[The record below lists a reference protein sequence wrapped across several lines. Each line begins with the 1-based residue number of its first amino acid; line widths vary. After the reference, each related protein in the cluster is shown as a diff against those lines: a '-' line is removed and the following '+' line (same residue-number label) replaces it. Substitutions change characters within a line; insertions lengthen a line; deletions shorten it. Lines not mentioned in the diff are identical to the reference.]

1 MTIKRE
7 INGQT
12 VEIELTSHETYEAYL
27 EKQNEFDKQ
36 DIEDV
41 FYGFDDEELEDMY
54 GLTREQLIE
63 KTPELAAEMRRNID
77 KYDMTWQEA
86 RDAAIAEKL

>member
-1 MTIKRE
+1 MIIKRE

-27 EKQNEFDKQ
+27 EKQNEFDQQ

-54 GLTREQLIE
+54 GLTRAQLIE

-77 KYDMTWQEA
+77 KYDMAWQEA

>member
-1 MTIKRE
+1 MIIKRE

-27 EKQNEFDKQ
+27 EKQNEFDQQ

-41 FYGFDDEELEDMY
+41 FYGFDDEELENMY
-54 GLTREQLIE
+54 GLTRAQLIE

>member
-1 MTIKRE
+1 MIIKRE
-7 INGQT
+7 INGHT
-12 VEIELTSHETYEAYL
+12 VEIELTRQETYEAYL
-27 EKQNEFDKQ
+27 EKQNEFDQQ
-36 DIEDV
+36 DIKDV

-54 GLTREQLIE
+54 GLTRAQLIE

-77 KYDMTWQEA
+77 KYDMAWQEA